1 MHVCDEDRRELV
13 WIQSNHYVF
22 VIPDVVCI
30 SSISSE
36 ADVVCI
42 SSISSKD
49 LLNVSA
55 GTSGGDAAKM
65 FSAAT
70 RHFSAYL
77 RTYETHALKERNTH
91 QILSSYSAFP
101 RIRNKRDL
109 QGSEQAMENR
119 V

>member
-1 MHVCDEDRRELV
+1 MCVCVCVCVHVCDEDRLELG
-13 WIQSNHYVF
+13 WIQLNHYVF
-22 VIPDVVCI
+22 VISDVVCI

-36 ADVVCI
+36 
-42 SSISSKD
+42 D

-77 RTYETHALKERNTH
+77 RTYETHALKERHTH

-109 QGSEQAMENR
+109 QGSEQPMENR